1 MEWEEGC
8 MIEDGGH
15 KKNFKINFAGVLNN
29 ATFAV
34 PTKTGKTKQADG
46 AMPRAIQDERFTL
59 DLIRD

>member
-1 MEWEEGC
+1 

-34 PTKTGKTKQADG
+34 PTKTGKQNKLMARCLEQYK
-46 AMPRAIQDERFTL
+46 MK
-59 DLIRD
+59 DLPWI